1 MAANLGMELASL
13 AIGKSNELDAR
24 IESGTV
30 GRRAMM
36 GDPKNDGAPPDQ
48 ERVTRDAEDAVTYP
62 ILTETVSFPRSGGGP
77 MTGAGSS
84 QSGAGLGQTA
94 ALAIGDVLGWKV
106 SGTDPKGFVGA
117 LTQAFTLTDIE
128 GHVES
133 TWNPRTYAVQTD
145 LGGGITG
152 AQASLYARAKDALDQ
167 SLSLLDGLYPLDPD
181 ADPEYVKALRE
192 MARSQMTEIVREFGA
207 VGLPSVL
214 RIDTYFEIL
223 LGQHPGQ
230 FKPGLHAVQFDP
242 DEIKG
247 TLGHLRNTYGIYFRG
262 NRFNNSIEDEQD
274 ITNFRVISDYMTSL
288 MQSWIANRGFFYLD
302 PDRQAFFGTQLVLIS
317 RQLNVIVETVEEARF
332 VLDSVFIGPNE
343 RRTLLLRFDDDAF
356 PPMFLEDLLEEIVS
370 FVKDEGPRLLRDGG
384 KISVTNNI
392 LPVVR
397 SLKEMVVQA
406 RNPKDKHKLPDGFK
420 TARVHHSLD
429 DLRDQLGELIRLAE
443 QVEQKL
449 PPVLN
454 LLRIDGLSNPYW
466 DGGNVLF
473 SVFGANIHPK
483 AEVHF
488 HSDGWTQASVEFLS
502 AERIN
507 VCIANPPEGPHQLR
521 ITNPDKMRVIHA
533 FDVPPQTGDK
543 PAIANISMAP
553 ATMNSP
559 YSRTLQVAGGTPPYT
574 LAVANDSLLPP
585 GLELKQ
591 GAISGTPSA
600 SGNYSFFVK
609 ITDAERLINTQQVSV
624 VVAPQVAITT
634 ATIPDATAGS
644 AYSQALQ
651 ATGGVAPYVWTYQGV
666 TPKASEFSVN
676 DGVISGTPGTAGP
689 QAFTV
694 TATDANG
701 ASVTKSLR
709 VHVAQR
715 VSITTANLPH
725 ARAGLFYSQQLQ
737 SAGGTSG
744 HKWKL
749 LTGSLPAGLTI
760 SPDGVISGT
769 PEKTGD
775 SGFRLMAVD
784 ANNSSAEADLG
795 IEVRASIG
803 SLFDGIDKKVD
814 GLEKRLLDGIVEKM
828 TRVLDERLKERKNH
842 DT

>member
-1 MAANLGMELASL
+1 MADPNKD
-13 AIGKSNELDAR
+13 GKPS
-24 IESGTV
+24 
-30 GRRAMM
+30 
-36 GDPKNDGAPPDQ
+36 DQ
-48 ERVTRDAEDAVTYP
+48 ERLTRDVENSVTYP
-62 ILTETVSFPRSGGGP
+62 ILTEQVSFPRSGGAP
-77 MTGAGSS
+77 TTGASCSQNGS
-84 QSGAGLGQTA
+84 GLGQTA

-117 LTQAFTLTDIE
+117 LTQAFTLTEVE
-128 GHVES
+128 GHIES

-152 AQASLYARAKDALDQ
+152 AQASLYTRAKDALDQ

-214 RIDTYFEIL
+214 RIDTYFKIL
-223 LGQHPGQ
+223 LGQDPNQ
-230 FKPGLHAVQFDP
+230 FKPGSNTVQFDP

-247 TLGHLRNTYGIYFRG
+247 TLGLLRNTYGIYFRG
-262 NRFNNSIEDEQD
+262 NRFNNSIEDEQN

-288 MQSWIANRGFFYLD
+288 MQSWIANRGFFFLD

-317 RQLNVIVETVEEARF
+317 RQLNVIVETIEEARF

-343 RRTLLLRFDDDAF
+343 RKTLLLRFSDESF
-356 PPMFLEDLLEEIVS
+356 PPMFLEDVLEEIES

-397 SLKEMVVQA
+397 SLRDMVVQA
-406 RNPKDKHKLPDGFK
+406 RNPKDKDRLPDGFR

-443 QVEQKL
+443 QVEQRV
-449 PPVLN
+449 PPPLN
-454 LLRIDGLSNPYW
+454 LLRIEGLSNPFW
-466 DGGNVLF
+466 DGRNVLF
-473 SVFGANIHPK
+473 LVFGANIHPE
-483 AEVHF
+483 AEVHY
-488 HSDGWTQASVEFLS
+488 HSDVWTQASVEFFS

-521 ITNPDKMRVIHA
+521 ITNPDRMRVIHA

-553 ATMNSP
+553 ATLNSP
-559 YSRTLQVAGGTPPYT
+559 YTRTLQVTGGTAPYT

-585 GLELKQ
+585 GLQLKD
-591 GAISGTPSA
+591 GAIAGTPSA
-600 SGNYSFFVK
+600 AGNYSFFVK
-609 ITDAERLINTQQVSV
+609 VADAERLINVQQVSIA
-624 VVAPQVAITT
+624 VASDVSITT
-634 ATIPDATAGS
+634 SGLPDATAGS
-644 AYSQALQ
+644 GYSQALQ
-651 ATGGVAPYVWTYQGV
+651 AAGGVAPYTWSYQAV
-666 TPKASEFSVN
+666 TPKASELNVN
-676 DGVISGTPGTAGP
+676 NGVIAGTPGSPGLH
-689 QAFTV
+689 AFTV

-701 ASVTKSLR
+701 GSATKSLS
-709 VHVAQR
+709 VHVAHR
-715 VSITTANLPH
+715 VSITTPNLPH

-749 LTGSLPAGLTI
+749 LAGDLPAGLTI
-760 SPDGVISGT
+760 SHDGVISGT
-769 PEKTGD
+769 PERTGE
-775 SGFRLMAVD
+775 SVFRLIATD
-784 ANNSSAEADLG
+784 ANNSSAEADLS

-814 GLEKRLLDGIVEKM
+814 GLEKRLLEGIVEKM
-828 TRVLDERLKERKNH
+828 TRVLDEKLKGRKNH
-842 DT
+842 ES